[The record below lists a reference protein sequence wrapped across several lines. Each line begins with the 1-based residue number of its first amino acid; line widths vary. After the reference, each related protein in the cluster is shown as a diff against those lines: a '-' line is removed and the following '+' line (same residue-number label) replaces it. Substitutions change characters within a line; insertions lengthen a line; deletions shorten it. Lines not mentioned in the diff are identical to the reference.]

1 MHQHPAYVALSALGR
16 AHLSGNRPLASGAG
30 HRLPEVRAEVGTDYE
45 PKGELASG
53 SAAPQHCQKR
63 LLGQVALV
71 LLADRYHLG
80 VTQDPPL
87 RTPEWRHRRMQ
98 QTLPAGFRQS
108 HPALIRSAER

>member
-1 MHQHPAYVALSALGR
+1 MHQHPAYVALSAPGR
-16 AHLSGNRPLASGAG
+16 VHLSGNRPLASGAG
-30 HRLPEVRAEVGTDYE
+30 NRLPEIRAEVGTDYE

-53 SAAPQHCQKR
+53 SAGAQHCQER
-63 LLGQVALV
+63 LLGQVPLV
-71 LLADRYHLG
+71 LLADRYRLE

-98 QTLPAGFRQS
+98 QMLLAGFRQS

>member
-1 MHQHPAYVALSALGR
+1 MHQHPVYVALSAPGR
-16 AHLSGNRPLASGAG
+16 AHLSGNHPLASGAG
-30 HRLPEVRAEVGTDYE
+30 NRLLEVRAEVGTDYE

-53 SAAPQHCQKR
+53 SAASQHCQER
-63 LLGQVALV
+63 LLGQVQLV
-71 LLADRYHLG
+71 LLVDQYHLG